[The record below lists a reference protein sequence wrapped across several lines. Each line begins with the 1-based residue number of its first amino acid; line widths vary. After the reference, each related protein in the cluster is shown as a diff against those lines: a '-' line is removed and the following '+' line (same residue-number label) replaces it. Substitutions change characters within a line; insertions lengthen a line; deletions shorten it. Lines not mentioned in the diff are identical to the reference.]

1 MTREIFAELT
11 QRLDVRP
18 ISWNK
23 VGKLLYGTWS
33 NRIWFPDPP
42 VCGAPVRLPVRN
54 GEAKTRSLNFVPQL
68 FRGAKQNPNDS
79 YEHVLATLR

>member
-23 VGKLLYGTWS
+23 GKKLLYGTS
-33 NRIWFPDPP
+33 
-42 VCGAPVRLPVRN
+42 LPRR
-54 GEAKTRSLNFVPQL
+54 ET
-68 FRGAKQNPNDS
+68 NPNDS